1 MGTLAEKKKQLYD
14 LLYEWFA
21 CETCADCFHMDTYK
35 DGDNRHPCNRCEGYN
50 LYKPCNELK
59 EDLKDK
65 VNEIIKVIKEE
76 IRD

>member
-1 MGTLAEKKKQLYD
+1 MSENKQKKTKLYD

-21 CETCADCFHMDTYK
+21 CETCDDCYHMDTYK
-35 DGDNRHPCNRCEGYN
+35 DGDNRHPCNRCEGYR

-65 VNEIIKVIKEE
+65 VKQIIDILK
-76 IRD
+76 

>member
-1 MGTLAEKKKQLYD
+1 MSENKQKRTKLYE

-21 CETCADCFHMDTYK
+21 QETCDDCCHMETYR
-35 DGDNRHPCNRCEGYN
+35 DGDNRNPCNRCEGYN

-65 VNEIIKVIKEE
+65 VKQIMDILK
-76 IRD
+76 